1 MGKIVIK
8 AQFDVVDDFDKRR
21 CL

>member
-8 AQFDVVDDFDKRR
+8 VFTR
-21 CL
+21 